1 MQLDTATRNA
11 INDAIETTWG
21 TAPYLRL
28 YNGTIPATPATALSG
43 STLLAEGTLPS
54 DWMGAS
60 SSGVKSK
67 SGTWTATGQ
76 SGAGAG
82 TNATFYRYYD
92 SGGTTCR
99 GQGPVGPAGGT
110 TASGT
115 WTAPTTAVTL
125 GAGNSYIVV
134 GMTVSGTGIQAGTTV
149 AAISGTSLTLSQ
161 NALITGSGVT
171 LTFGA
176 EMTLDNTSIANAQT
190 VTVNTATFTA
200 GNA

>member
-1 MQLDTATRNA
+1 MQLDVATRNA

-28 YNGTIPATPATALSG
+28 YNGVMPATTATALSG
-43 STLLAEGTLPS
+43 NTLLAEGTLPS
-54 DWMGAS
+54 DWAGAS
-60 SSGVKSK
+60 SSGVKSM

-76 SGAGAG
+76 SGASTG
-82 TNATFYRYYD
+82 TPVTFYRYYD
-92 SGGTTCR
+92 SGGSTCR

-115 WTAPTTAVTL
+115 WTAPTTSITL
-125 GAGNSYIVV
+125 GASNALIVA
-134 GMTVSGTGIQAGTTV
+134 GMTVTGTGIQAGTTV
-149 AAISGTSLTLSQ
+149 ASISGTALVLSQ

-176 EMTLDNTSIANAQT
+176 EMTMDNTNVAIAQV
-190 VTVNTATFTA
+190 VTVKTATFTA